1 MSAQTGWGVPA
12 AAGCALQVI
21 AASGWGCGRATRAAC
36 QLRRTCWRAERERA
50 CRPPP
55 ALALPPFPDDG
66 ATHRHGRAEFGKEE
80 KTQVS
85 SPHDGKGRQQRG
97 ERESGARTRGQ
108 NRKEGRAGRA
118 RRATRKKVHGQW
130 GARARAAGCVC
141 VGGGGGGLCNTR
153 ACTHAKG
160 GGGRRGRCGGPRP
173 AACAQSSPA
182 SEAAAAPW
190 PHPAN
195 PTPSSASCKVSFA
208 LQRGAWPNSG

>member
-130 GARARAAGCVC
+130 GARARAAGCV
-141 VGGGGGGLCNTR
+141 GGGGGGGCNTR